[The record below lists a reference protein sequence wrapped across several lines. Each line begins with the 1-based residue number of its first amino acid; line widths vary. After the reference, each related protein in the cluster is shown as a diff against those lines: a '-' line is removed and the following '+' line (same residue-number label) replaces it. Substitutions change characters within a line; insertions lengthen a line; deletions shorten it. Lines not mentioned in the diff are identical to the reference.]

1 MDEIRVLLVDDHPA
15 LRVGLRVLL
24 EQAGIPVIGET
35 GSGREALALIA
46 DLQPDVV
53 VLDCQLPD
61 WEGTAVAMEIK
72 RRGLPTR
79 VLALSSYSD
88 TRYVRAMIDAGA
100 AGYLLKD
107 EAPER
112 IVEAVRAAAWGES
125 LWTTEHV
132 LRAQRWQE
140 EVKARWEQL
149 TRRERE
155 VLQLVAAGKG
165 NQQIACELKV
175 QEKTVEYHVTNILG
189 KLGVR
194 SRAEAIVWMK
204 DSGLER
210 DTRAIRGIPSTRTR
224 DFPID

>member
-24 EQAGIPVIGET
+24 EQAGIAVIGET
-35 GSGREALALIA
+35 GGGREALALIA
-46 DLQPDVV
+46 DLQPNVA

-88 TRYVRAMIDAGA
+88 ARYVHAMIDAGA

-112 IVEAVRAAAWGES
+112 IVEAVRAAANGKS
-125 LWTTEHV
+125 VWTAEQI

-140 EVKARWEQL
+140 EVKDRWAQL
-149 TRRERE
+149 TARERE
-155 VLQLVAAGKG
+155 VLMLVAVGQSNK
-165 NQQIACELKV
+165 QIARGLKLST
-175 QEKTVEYHVTNILG
+175 KAVEYHVTNTLS
-189 KLGVR
+189 KLDVG

-204 DSGLER
+204 DSGLGT
-210 DTRAIRGIPSTRTR
+210 DA
-224 DFPID
+224 